1 MTLAQ
6 LTADHIFAEL
16 NSTGFSSY
24 TITSINKHPLQ
35 NAFLGEVAI
44 RLNVAGL
51 QSTFR
56 SNVNQSM
63 SDRGIVLIYD
73 GLPTLQRNGVWDKIF
88 LSQDVRYI
96 VSVGHSY
103 EDDDFEGDY
112 ELQSET
118 ELTDT
123 DGVVTIQTWKRI
135 KVRI

>member
-1 MTLAQ
+1 MSIAQ

-16 NSTGFSSY
+16 NATGFSSY
-24 TITSINKHPLQ
+24 TITSIDKHPTQ

-44 RLNVAGL
+44 RLNADGL

-56 SNVNQSM
+56 SNLNQPM
-63 SDRGIVLIYD
+63 GNRGIVLIYD

-88 LSQDVRYI
+88 LSPDVRYI
-96 VSVGHSY
+96 VSVGHPY
-103 EDDDFEGDY
+103 NEDDFEGDY

-118 ELTDT
+118 TVTDI
-123 DGVVTIQTWKRI
+123 GNVVTIQTWKRI